1 MPAFDE
7 LLALED
13 TISKLTNNI
22 AQGKSIIL
30 ELGTRKAALQRDL
43 KKTAE
48 HIDALQKNL
57 DFLVYRAKVVSLRE
71 YTDAKLALGGATMVH
86 LGIFNMLK
94 EVLMDVKENASV
106 ISRMKK
112 ELKEARR
119 AHSTYNKVL
128 PFRDLP

>member
-7 LLALED
+7 LLELED

-22 AQGKSIIL
+22 AQGKSIVL
-30 ELGTRKAALQRDL
+30 ELSTKKAALQRDL

-48 HIDALQKNL
+48 QIDTLQKNL

-94 EVLMDVKENASV
+94 EVLMALKENASV
-106 ISRMKK
+106 VSRMKR

-128 PFRDLP
+128 PFRVP